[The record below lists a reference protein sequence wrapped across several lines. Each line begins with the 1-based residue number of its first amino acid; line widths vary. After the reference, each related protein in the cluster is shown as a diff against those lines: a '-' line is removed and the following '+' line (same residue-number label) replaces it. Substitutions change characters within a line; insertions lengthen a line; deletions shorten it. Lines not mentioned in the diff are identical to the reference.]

1 MKIIGLNKRFNDNLL
16 FDNFSCEIADSKIN
30 YLLGASGSGKTTLL
44 RIISGLDRDFLGS
57 IEPTQNK
64 ISYVFQEPRLLP
76 SLSAL
81 ENVKIVRENS
91 EKLSI
96 ELLSLLELKDALN
109 KKPDELSGGM
119 KMRVNLARA
128 LNYDADLYLMDEPFS
143 ALDEETKD
151 RILPKVFEILKDKT
165 IVIVSHNIEEANKYA
180 ENIINISSPL
190 TN

>member
-44 RIISGLDRDFLGS
+44 RIISGLDRDFSGS

-119 KMRVNLARA
+119 KMRVNLARS

-151 RILPKVFEILKDKT
+151 RIIPKVFEILKDKT